1 MAYIDENGVPRTDTD
16 VLVNALNIIS
26 NNLEMCEQLGFN
38 AMLYSATIREAATR
52 IEEQQLSIK
61 CLEVEKMDVLQ
72 EYVQARVET
81 LENGE

>member
-61 CLEVEKMDVLQ
+61 CLEDEV
-72 EYVQARVET
+72 
-81 LENGE
+81 

>member
-1 MAYIDENGVPRTDTD
+1 MAYIDKNGVPCTDTD

-52 IEEQQLSIK
+52 IEEQQLV
-61 CLEVEKMDVLQ
+61 LNALKMK
-72 EYVQARVET
+72 
-81 LENGE
+81 

>member
-61 CLEVEKMDVLQ
+61 CLEDEVEKMDVLQ
-72 EYVQARVET
+72 
-81 LENGE
+81 